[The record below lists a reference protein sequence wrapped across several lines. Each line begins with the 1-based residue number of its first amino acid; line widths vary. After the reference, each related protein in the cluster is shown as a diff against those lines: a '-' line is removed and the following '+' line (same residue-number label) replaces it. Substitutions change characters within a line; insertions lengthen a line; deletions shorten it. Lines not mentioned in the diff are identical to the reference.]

1 MRVAKQPERT
11 PITDLQEM
19 LRLIN
24 YESPLSYDGLYGTE
38 TDGEVRHFQRENGLP
53 ETGVVDGETWEAIRK
68 AYKRQLVLQG
78 QAEPL
83 RIVLQP
89 NQVIG
94 KNSDNL
100 HVFLLQALLLAMKE
114 LYLDVP
120 AVKVTGILDAPTA
133 RALIWFQERA
143 GLEPSGE
150 LDKLTWKY
158 LVHEYRQ
165 IIGDGS
171 GSFPVRIQQLPE
183 SPDEA
188 LRRGTTQT

>member
-19 LRLIN
+19 LRLITPDT
-24 YESPLSYDGLYGTE
+24 PLSYDGLYGSETE
-38 TDGEVRHFQRENGLP
+38 RDVRRFQRENGLP
-53 ETGVVDGETWEAIRK
+53 ETGVVDGDTWEAIRK
-68 AYKRQLVLQG
+68 AYQRQLVLQG

-100 HVFLLQALLLAMKE
+100 HIFLLQALLLAMKE
-114 LYLDVP
+114 LYLEVP
-120 AVKVTGILDAPTA
+120 PVKVTGILDAPTE

-165 IIGDGS
+165 IIGDGT

-183 SPDEA
+183 SSEDQ
-188 LRRGTTQT
+188 RRSTST

>member
-24 YESPLSYDGLYGTE
+24 PDTPLSYDGLYGSETE
-38 TDGEVRHFQRENGLP
+38 RDVRRFQRENGLT
-53 ETGVVDGETWEAIRK
+53 ETGVVDGDTWEAIRK
-68 AYKRQLVLQG
+68 AYQRQLVLQG

-100 HVFLLQALLLAMKE
+100 HIFLLQALLLAMKE
-114 LYLDVP
+114 LYLEVP
-120 AVKVTGILDAPTA
+120 PVKVTGILDAPTE

-165 IIGDGS
+165 IIGDGT

-183 SPDEA
+183 TPEDQ
-188 LRRGTTQT
+188 RRSTST

>member
-11 PITDLQEM
+11 PITDVQEM

-24 YESPLSYDGLYGTE
+24 YDSPLSYDGLYGTE
-38 TDGEVRHFQRENGLP
+38 TEGDVRRFQRENGLP
-53 ETGVVDGETWEAIRK
+53 ETGVVDGDTWEAIRK
-68 AYKRQLVLQG
+68 AYQRALVLQG

-100 HVFLLQALLLAMKE
+100 HVYLLQALLLAIKE

-120 AVKVTGILDAPTA
+120 PVKLTGILDAPTSK
-133 RALIWFQERA
+133 ALTWFQERA
-143 GLEPSGE
+143 GLPPTGE
-150 LDKLTWKY
+150 LDKLTWKH

-165 IIGDGS
+165 IIGDGT

-183 SPDEA
+183 SPEDQ
-188 LRRGTTQT
+188 RRSTPT

>member
-24 YESPLSYDGLYGTE
+24 PDTPLSYDGLYGSETE
-38 TDGEVRHFQRENGLP
+38 RDVRRFQRENGLT
-53 ETGVVDGETWEAIRK
+53 ETGVVDGDTWEAIRK
-68 AYKRQLVLQG
+68 AYQRQLVLQG

-100 HVFLLQALLLAMKE
+100 HIFLLQALLLAMKE
-114 LYLDVP
+114 LYLEVP
-120 AVKVTGILDAPTA
+120 PVKVTGILDAPTE

-165 IIGDGS
+165 IIGDGT

-183 SPDEA
+183 SSEDQ
-188 LRRGTTQT
+188 RRSTST

>member
-11 PITDLQEM
+11 PITDVQEM
-19 LRLIN
+19 LRLLN
-24 YESPLSYDGLYGTE
+24 YDSPLSYDGLYGTE
-38 TDGEVRHFQRENGLP
+38 TDKEVRRFQRENGLP
-53 ETGVVDGETWEAIRK
+53 ETGVVDGDTWEAIRK
-68 AYKRQLVLQG
+68 AYRRALVLQG

-100 HVFLLQALLLAMKE
+100 HVYLLQALLLAMKE

-120 AVKVTGILDAPTA
+120 PVKVTGILDSPTA
-133 RALIWFQERA
+133 RALVWFQERA
-143 GLEPSGE
+143 GLPTTGE
-150 LDKLTWKY
+150 LDKLTWKH

-165 IIGDGS
+165 LIGDGT
-171 GSFPVRIQQLPE
+171 GSFPVRTLQLPE
-183 SPDEA
+183 P
-188 LRRGTTQT
+188 